1 MKLIPIEDPI
11 REPCSWSINDVH
23 LSLQVWSNI
32 LQSFFGIQTYSKKP
46 VHISPGEHLSSIAAS
61 ETIQVS
67 MQIIYCTITLLK
79 ITLAFPRSST
89 LSFRQEGGWRWRVI
103 AAMCFSISP
112 LYGLFSICWNT
123 YKKQI
128 KLKLI
133 ESDGYIYN

>member
-1 MKLIPIEDPI
+1 MKLIKRRPNQ
-11 REPCSWSINDVH
+11 RTTHLKHRRCASIPA
-23 LSLQVWSNI
+23 SLVKYITKFLWYTN
-32 LQSFFGIQTYSKKP
+32 LLKN
-46 VHISPGEHLSSIAAS
+46 ISPGEHLSSIAAS

-67 MQIIYCTITLLK
+67 MQIIYCTITLFK

-89 LSFRQEGGWRWRVI
+89 LSLRQEGGWRWRVI

-133 ESDGYIYN
+133 ESDGYII